1 MGYSPWGCKES
12 DTTERLHIHML
23 GIHADSQHLLQTKNQ
38 GKDRQR
44 ANSGAQRSV
53 GSFGCAE
60 WSDNGEVNGLR
71 HLATFSL
78 KILTFQRC
86 ETGG

>member
-1 MGYSPWGCKES
+1 MGYSPWGHKES

-23 GIHADSQHLLQTKNQ
+23 GTHADPQHLLQTKNQ

-44 ANSGAQRSV
+44 ANAGAQRSV

-60 WSDNGEVNGLR
+60 WSDKWRSKWLEAFGHFLSQNTDIPEM
-71 HLATFSL
+71 
-78 KILTFQRC
+78 
-86 ETGG
+86 